1 MQIFLDSANLEEI
14 QKAKEEYFIDGV
26 TTNPSLASK
35 EKLPFKKLVKEI
47 CDIVQGPVSAEVIA
61 TDTEGIIREARELA
75 EISPHVVV
83 KVPLIPSG
91 LKALKILSQEGIK
104 VNVTLCFSPIQALFA
119 AKLGAYYISP
129 FVGRL
134 DYRGHEGMGLIE
146 EIIEIYSHYGFSTQ
160 VLVASIRHPQHVKQ
174 AALLGADI
182 CTMPF
187 SVLSKLLSHPL
198 TDQGLEVF
206 LRDARNLQ
214 WE

>member
-1 MQIFLDSANLEEI
+1 MQIFLDSANLKEI
-14 QKAKEEYFIDGV
+14 KKAKEEYFIDGV
-26 TTNPSLASK
+26 TTNPSLASR

-47 CDIVQGPVSAEVIA
+47 CDIVEGPVSAEVIA
-61 TDTEGIIREARELA
+61 TDTEGMIQEARELA

-83 KVPLIPSG
+83 KIPLIPSG

-104 VNVTLCFSPIQALFA
+104 VNVTLCFSSIQALFA

-134 DYRGHEGMGLIE
+134 DDRGHEGMGLIE
-146 EIIEIYSHYGFSTQ
+146 EIIEIYSHYGFSTK

-206 LRDARNLQ
+206 LKDARNLQ